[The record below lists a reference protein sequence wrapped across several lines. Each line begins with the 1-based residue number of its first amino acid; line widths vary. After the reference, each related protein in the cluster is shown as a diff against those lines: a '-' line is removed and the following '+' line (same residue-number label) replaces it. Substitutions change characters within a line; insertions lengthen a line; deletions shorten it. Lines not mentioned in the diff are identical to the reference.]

1 MDQISE
7 LHSRIGKM
15 KSVKVEEFGS
25 SLIVA
30 PHPDDETLGCG
41 GTVALMRK
49 NGIPVHFLFVSDG
62 SMSHPNSKKYPAKRL
77 TKVREKEAKNAVLTL
92 GGQVD
97 HMEFLRLKDTKVPHE
112 HDNQFEETVQKIVKI
127 IDEIEP
133 QSVFVPWQKDPHPD
147 HQATWKIMSEAV
159 NRAKIKPRFIEYPI
173 WLWELGNP
181 KDLELLDRMKK
192 FTVNIED
199 TLGMKN
205 KALAAHTSQVTH
217 MIDDDPEGFML
228 TPQVI
233 AHFDIP
239 RELFFESAIK

>member
-7 LHSRIGKM
+7 LHSHIGEM

-41 GTVALMRK
+41 GTVALLRK

-62 SMSHPNSKKYPAKRL
+62 SMSHPNSKKYPSEKL
-77 TKVREKEAKNAVLTL
+77 TKVREKEAKAAVLTL
-92 GGQVD
+92 GGEIEN
-97 HMEFLRLKDTKVPHE
+97 MEFLRLKDTRVPHE
-112 HDNQFEETVQKIVKI
+112 NDSQFKETVEKIVKI
-127 IDEIEP
+127 IDDLQP
-133 QSVFVPWQKDPHPD
+133 QTVFVPWQRDPHRD

-159 NRAKIKPRFIEYPI
+159 NKAKVKPRFIEYPI
-173 WLWELGNP
+173 WLWELGNL
-181 KDLELLDRMKK
+181 DDMESLDRMKK
-192 FTVNIED
+192 FTVNIEE
-199 TLGMKN
+199 TLEMKN

-228 TPQVI
+228 TPEVI

-239 RELFFESAIK
+239 RELFFESVI

>member
-7 LHSRIGKM
+7 LHSHIGKM

-62 SMSHPNSKKYPAKRL
+62 SMSHPNSKKYPAKKL
-77 TKVREKEAKNAVLTL
+77 TQLREKEAKAAVLSL
-92 GGQVD
+92 GGEVD
-97 HMEFLRLKDTKVPHE
+97 HMEFLRLKDTRVPHE
-112 HDNQFEETVQKIVKI
+112 NDSKFEETVEKIVKI
-127 IDEIEP
+127 VDDLKP
-133 QSVFVPWQKDPHPD
+133 KTVFVPWQKDPHID

-159 NRAKIKPRFIEYPI
+159 NRAKVKPRFIEYPI
-173 WLWELGNP
+173 WLWELGSAE
-181 KDLELLDRMKK
+181 DMELLDRMKK

-199 TLGMKN
+199 TLDMKN

-228 TPQVI
+228 TPEVI

-239 RELFFESAIK
+239 RELFFEATI